1 MLVIRD
7 AQLQALA
14 KDRLADFKRRLRR
27 HLRAAVPSQA
37 SVEDLVERGVSIA
50 SQYGF
55 STERHTAQ
63 FLAISARRLAGF
75 PDAVIPVPALAIL
88 MAHGADP
95 DWKLR
100 RYEEWANSTNS
111 ARGAAAHG

>member
-14 KDRLADFKRRLRR
+14 RDRLANFKRRLRK
-27 HLRAAVPSQA
+27 HLQDAVPSHP
-37 SVEDLVERGVSIA
+37 SVEDLVERGVPVA
-50 SQYGF
+50 SRYGF

-63 FLAISARRLAGF
+63 FLAISARRLTGF
-75 PDAVIPVPALAIL
+75 PDAGIPVPALAIL

-95 DWKLR
+95 EWKLR

-111 ARGAAAHG
+111 AKAGAAHG